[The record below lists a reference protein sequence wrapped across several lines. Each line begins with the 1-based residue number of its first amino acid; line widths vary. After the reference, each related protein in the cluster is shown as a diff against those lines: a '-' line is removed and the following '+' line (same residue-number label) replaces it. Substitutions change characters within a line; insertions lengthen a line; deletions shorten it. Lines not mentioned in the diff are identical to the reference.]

1 MSNLRE
7 ATANRLY
14 GCDCAT
20 PAPPM
25 PSHVMPI
32 SVFEDMMY
40 KVAYVAGYVVTK
52 KEFSEDL
59 ANALNNAEQVTG
71 LIIQKSSIEEFP
83 DIGLDNAIYIDTA
96 NDNIYYWKGDGYYKI
111 DADSGSGGGEDGP
124 VIPSDGLTYDGGE
137 I

>member
-7 ATANRLY
+7 ATAMRLH

-25 PSHVMPI
+25 PSHVIPI
-32 SVFEDMMY
+32 SVFEEMMY
-40 KVAYVAGYVVTK
+40 KVAYVAGYIGTK

-59 ANALNNAEQVTG
+59 ASALNGAGQVAG
-71 LIIQKSSIEEFP
+71 LVIQKSSISEFP
-83 DIGLDNAIYIDTA
+83 DVGLDNAIYIDTA
-96 NDNIYYWKGDGYYKI
+96 KNHAYYWKEDGYYKI
-111 DADSGSGGGEDGP
+111 YTHSGTGEDGELI
-124 VIPSDGLTYDGGE
+124 IPSDGLAYDGGE

>member
-7 ATANRLY
+7 ATAQRLH

-25 PSHVMPI
+25 PSHIMPI
-32 SVFEDMMY
+32 SIFEEMMY
-40 KVAYVAGYVVTK
+40 KVAYVAGYVGTK

-59 ANALNNAEQVTG
+59 ANALNNATQVAG
-71 LIIQKSSIEEFP
+71 LIIQKSSIAEFP
-83 DIGLDNAIYIDTA
+83 DVGLENAIYIDTT
-96 NDNIYYWKGDGYYKI
+96 DNSIYYWKGDGYYKI
-111 DADSGSGGGEDGP
+111 VGSGSSEDDGP